1 MNPIFLSGEANM
13 YEVLQILEGLESR
26 FKELETRSMKYNE
39 WQEVLQTAPTV
50 FDNLDVLRE
59 NLTLRCLMWR
69 SLIEWEDLQDTW
81 IKI

>member
-1 MNPIFLSGEANM
+1 
-13 YEVLQILEGLESR
+13 
-26 FKELETRSMKYNE
+26 MKYNE

>member
-13 YEVLQILEGLESR
+13 YEVLQILEGLEPR

-69 SLIEWEDLQDTW
+69 SLKEWEDLQDTW
-81 IKI
+81 IKT